1 MTRRHVFSW
10 PGFVLA
16 VGLALLL
23 GCTGQKASQDE
34 SNDAATGTA
43 TQPNTPAASAATEQ
57 VEATVN
63 TVGTRGRSYGGG
75 IVTEPVSQLFKQKDR
90 IHLMQLEQAIKLYKA
105 EHGRLPQTH
114 EEFMQKIVNNPQYGI
129 RLPELPPGHR
139 YVWDPKQEKLLV
151 ERPAPSSAEKQP

>member
-1 MTRRHVFSW
+1 MTRRHVF
-10 PGFVLA
+10 PRPRFVLA

-23 GCTGQKASQDE
+23 GCTDQKASQDE
-34 SNDAATGTA
+34 SNDAATGKTPP
-43 TQPNTPAASAATEQ
+43 PNTPAASAATEQ

-114 EEFMQKIVNNPQYGI
+114 EEFMRKIVNNPQYGI

>member
-1 MTRRHVFSW
+1 MTRLLVPPSRRFA
-10 PGFVLA
+10 LA
-16 VGLALLL
+16 AGLALLL
-23 GCTGQKASQDE
+23 GCTGQNATRDR
-34 SNDAATGTA
+34 NDAA
-43 TQPNTPAASAATEQ
+43 SAREAPQRSVPRAPGPTEQ

-75 IVTEPVSQLFKQKDR
+75 IVSEPVSQLFKQKDR
-90 IHLMQLEQAIKLYKA
+90 IHLMQLEQAVKLYKA
-105 EHGRLPQTH
+105 EHGRVPQTH

-151 ERPAPSSAEKQP
+151 ERPASSPVEKQP